1 MRSRRLGPVVAL
13 LAVGISA
20 SACGGSQAATAQ
32 SVSAIFDQ
40 GKVSMDNAQG
50 SSNAAQTAAAV
61 SIFNKMVSQLQQLS
75 FSGTAQAD
83 VQVVIASMKTL
94 VADTTS
100 AAANDPLSTTIGT
113 DAKEVLSADNALRA
127 DFGLSPVTSPP

>member
-1 MRSRRLGPVVAL
+1 
-13 LAVGISA
+13 
-20 SACGGSQAATAQ
+20 
-32 SVSAIFDQ
+32 VSAIFDQ